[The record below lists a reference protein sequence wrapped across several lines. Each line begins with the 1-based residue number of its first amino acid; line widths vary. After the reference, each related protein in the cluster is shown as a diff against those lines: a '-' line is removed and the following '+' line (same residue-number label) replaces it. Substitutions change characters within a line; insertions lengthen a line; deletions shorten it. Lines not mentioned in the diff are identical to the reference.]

1 MAGTAHAAEIDRDAA
16 LAERDALRAALARR
30 DTTIAAVRALCEDL
44 QVESV
49 TGGRTDAGSLWPSEV
64 LELLSTPVEAGAP
77 AEPGYQRIA
86 DAIASACDT
95 AALALDARRDGVPV
109 AEPYLRLARVL
120 DKAGL
125 IDWAAFAGAPAEPTN
140 DTAREDQP

>member
-64 LELLSTPVEAGAP
+64 LELLSTPVE
-77 AEPGYQRIA
+77 PGYQRIA